1 MCKYVK
7 FLTLF
12 LTALL
17 SYAELMAADR
27 TLTFTGNEIRDN
39 WILSEFDETEH
50 PLQWSAP
57 TEQGLPIEASDA
69 GYSPWIISSGQY
81 NHVTKVEISVY
92 SNYSRLTV
100 NEVRAG
106 NAYLIPQE
114 EYGYDKNPEKTF
126 VFTAENGLET
136 IGNIYIG
143 FQDISSRTLYIKSIT
158 VTYDEGAASRK
169 LTWSVNSLTI
179 NLGESFVSPT
189 LTGET
194 SGVAYLS
201 SNPEIACINSDGL
214 LTPLREGEAVITASC
229 PAIYP
234 WQAEEVSYNLK
245 VTLNLTGSGTSEII
259 TLTNPGSLKEKV
271 TSLESVKIKSIKIN
285 GPINSQ
291 DISCLRETTGRFSN
305 LQAIDLSDANIIV
318 DNGQY
323 AYYRGE
329 NHDVG
334 LGYDQ
339 YVFILSYE
347 NKIDRESTS
356 TGLGGGIVTYTYYTD
371 QLAGAFC
378 GLTNLKQLILPSEL
392 TMVAPFIAAG
402 CSSLVSVVAPDNY
415 STIGDH
421 SFQDCTNL
429 TTIASSSTCTSIGKK
444 AFYKSGLHSFDFSK
458 IETISESAFRE
469 TDLEGHLQLAMA
481 NAIERSAFYDCKG
494 ITSVNF
500 GDNLLSISDY
510 AFRLTGLANAL
521 TIPSRCHAIG
531 AEAFADTEISQ
542 IEIPSECIEIGAYP
556 FIRTPW
562 YDNAMLSAKADE
574 VIYLNHIALAF
585 KTDRTAHPADGWEM
599 TLSFRDG
606 TTTIADKF
614 SKYFNDYGN
623 DKITSLILPPTLKR
637 IGNKAF
643 EYILSKAD
651 ELELP
656 DGIETIG
663 DNAFH
668 NCGIGQLSLNSNIK
682 RIGDYAFNG
691 CNGLVRLNYNVPN
704 AVGKWIFSSCNG
716 LELIKFGNAVQNIP
730 DYAFA
735 SCQALTKFEFEEIS
749 NNINLKNSVKA
760 EPSPFKI
767 GEAAFDNNINLAT
780 ITLPSNLIGIG
791 NDAFNR
797 TNLKNIYCYL
807 GEPIDVVDSGI
818 FSNGKSTTIYVAKE
832 IEDLF
837 KRDASWNQCNI
848 VGTDEITGI
857 EDITLSEPTQYTNV
871 SVYNLNG
878 VLVYEGLL
886 AYAKLPIGIYIIVTD
901 RNIFKIKI

>member
-7 FLTLF
+7 SLTLF
-12 LTALL
+12 LTALF

-39 WILSEFDETEH
+39 WILSEFDEAGL

-57 TEQGLPIEASDA
+57 TEQGMPIKASDA
-69 GYSPWIISSGQY
+69 GYYPWIISSDQY
-81 NHVTKVEISVY
+81 NHVTKVEISVC
-92 SNYSRLTV
+92 SEYSRLIV

-106 NAYLIPQE
+106 NVNLNPQE
-114 EYGYDKNPEKTF
+114 KYAYDKNPEKTF
-126 VFTAENGLET
+126 VFIAEEGLET

-143 FQDISSRTLYIKSIT
+143 FGNISTKTLYIKSIA
-158 VTYDEGAASRK
+158 VTYDENGASRE
-169 LTWSVNSLTI
+169 LIWSVNSLSI
-179 NLGESFVSPT
+179 NLGESFVNPT

-194 SGVAYLS
+194 SGVVYLS
-201 SNPEIACINSDGL
+201 SNPEIAHISSDGL

-234 WQAEEVSYNLK
+234 WQAEDASYNLK

-259 TLTNPGSLKEKV
+259 TLTNPGSLQEKV
-271 TSLESVKIKSIKIN
+271 TSLESVKIKSIKVN

-291 DISCLRETTGRFSN
+291 DISYLRETTGRFSN

-323 AYYRGE
+323 AIFRGD

-339 YVFILSYE
+339 YVFVLSNE
-347 NKIDRESTS
+347 NKIDRTSTP

-392 TMVAPFIAAG
+392 TMVAPFIAAD
-402 CSSLVSVVAPDNY
+402 CSSLVSAVAPADY
-415 STIGDH
+415 STIGDY
-421 SFQDCTNL
+421 SFKGCTNL

-458 IETISESAFRE
+458 IETISESAFKE

-481 NAIERSAFYDCKG
+481 NVIESSAFYGCKG
-494 ITSVNF
+494 ITSVDF
-500 GDNLLSISDY
+500 GDNLLSIGDY

-556 FIRTPW
+556 FNRTPW

-574 VIYLNHIALAF
+574 IIYLNHIALAF
-585 KTDRTAHPADGWEM
+585 KTDRTAHPSDGWEM

-606 TTTIADKF
+606 TTTIADNF
-614 SKYFNDYGN
+614 SKYFTEYGN
-623 DKITSLILPPTLKR
+623 DKITSLILPATLRR

-643 EYILSKAD
+643 EYILSKTD
-651 ELELP
+651 ELKLP
-656 DGIETIG
+656 DGIETVG

-682 RIGDYAFNG
+682 QIGDYA
-691 CNGLVRLNYNVPN
+691 LVV
-704 AVGKWIFSSCNG
+704 AV
-716 LELIKFGNAVQNIP
+716 
-730 DYAFA
+730 
-735 SCQALTKFEFEEIS
+735 
-749 NNINLKNSVKA
+749 
-760 EPSPFKI
+760 
-767 GEAAFDNNINLAT
+767 
-780 ITLPSNLIGIG
+780 
-791 NDAFNR
+791 
-797 TNLKNIYCYL
+797 
-807 GEPIDVVDSGI
+807 
-818 FSNGKSTTIYVAKE
+818 
-832 IEDLF
+832 
-837 KRDASWNQCNI
+837 
-848 VGTDEITGI
+848 
-857 EDITLSEPTQYTNV
+857 
-871 SVYNLNG
+871 
-878 VLVYEGLL
+878 VL
-886 AYAKLPIGIYIIVTD
+886 
-901 RNIFKIKI
+901 